1 METYKQT
8 IFSDMHTCISLADD
22 IDFTFDSH
30 LIIFGYVSIQL
41 NHFKEEQVHKL
52 EPCIEMC
59 IFPFSSTNMKG
70 QQLITITII
79 GIIIN
84 CIIHVCRLLIYIVK
98 YNWRDLFARE
108 FNLLLYI

>member
-1 METYKQT
+1 
-8 IFSDMHTCISLADD
+8 
-22 IDFTFDSH
+22 
-30 LIIFGYVSIQL
+30 
-41 NHFKEEQVHKL
+41 
-52 EPCIEMC
+52 
-59 IFPFSSTNMKG
+59 MKG